1 MIPHYVIDTT
11 AAQTELCQLGHL
23 SRTDKSPFNPA
34 GHRHPYTGVYSM
46 LFAPLRARPALR
58 FAEIGV
64 AMGASI
70 EVWEAYFK
78 RDDTVIYGFDRDEA
92 LLADLKQRVPSP
104 RIQCGMMDVQVDG
117 AIHESLATASG
128 GQPYDVII
136 DDSTHGLEDQLRII
150 KEAFPLLRPAG
161 GLLIIEDIFRST
173 PDSAFHD
180 TVLPLLTDVPGSFAY
195 FVDCEHELKWSPGWD
210 NDRLLVIVKG

>member
-1 MIPHYVIDTT
+1 MIPHYIIDSTG
-11 AAQTELCQLGHL
+11 APTELCQLGHL
-23 SRTDKSPFNPA
+23 SHTDKSPYNPR

-46 LFAPLRARPALR
+46 LFAPLRNRQQLH

-78 RDDTVIYGFDRDEA
+78 RDDTTIYGFDRDEA
-92 LLADLKQRVPSP
+92 LLAGVKERVPSP
-104 RIQCGMMDVQVDG
+104 RVRCGLMDVKVEG
-117 AIHESLATASG
+117 AIADALTTASNG
-128 GQPYDVII
+128 TPYDVII
-136 DDSTHGLEDQLRII
+136 DDSTHALEDQLHVIR
-150 KEAFPLLRPAG
+150 EAFPLLRSGG

-173 PDSAFHD
+173 PDSAFHEA
-180 TVLPLLTDVPGSFAY
+180 VLPLLADTPGSFAY
-195 FVDCEHELKWSPGWD
+195 FVECEHELKWSPGWD

>member
-46 LFAPLRARPALR
+46 LFAPLRGRPALR

-64 AMGASI
+64 AMGASM

-78 RDDTVIYGFDRDEA
+78 RDDTVIYAFDRDEGF
-92 LLADLKQRVPSP
+92 LTGLKQRVPSP
-104 RIQCGMMDVQVDG
+104 RIQCGVMDVQVDG
-117 AIHESLATASG
+117 AIHESLAAASG

-150 KEAFPLLRPAG
+150 KEAFPLVRAGG

-173 PDSAFHD
+173 PDSAFYD
-180 TVLPLLTDVPGSFAY
+180 AVGAAFAGAPGSFAY
-195 FVDCEHELKWSPGWD
+195 FVECEHELKWSPGWD
-210 NDRLLVIVKG
+210 NDRLLVLVKG